1 MTLGNL
7 LKYDQEEQ
15 FGKVL
20 VFVRDGSGVGLLR
33 QLGQQRKHGGDFGRD
48 RGRSGQVV
56 TNRTEAS
63 LVSGPSQSDLLTLRA
78 DVVGRALVG
87 ITGLIAR
94 SDLDVGLLAGRSI
107 GTSEATLS
115 EICVGNMIR
124 AELVK

>member
-7 LKYDQEEQ
+7 LNNDQEEQ
-15 FGKVL
+15 FGNIL
-20 VFVRDGSGVGLLR
+20 IFVRI
-33 QLGQQRKHGGDFGRD
+33 

-56 TNRTEAS
+56 TDRTEAS

-107 GTSEATLS
+107 GTSEAT
-115 EICVGNMIR
+115 
-124 AELVK
+124 

>member
-15 FGKVL
+15 LGDIL
-20 VFVRDGSGVGLLR
+20 IFVRDGSGVGFLR

-63 LVSGPSQSDLLTLRA
+63 LVSSPGQSDLLTLRA
-78 DVVGRALVG
+78 DVVGRALVSV
-87 ITGLIAR
+87 TGLIAS
-94 SDLDVGLLAGRSI
+94 SDLNVGLFAGRSI
-107 GTSEATLS
+107 GTSEAT
-115 EICVGNMIR
+115 
-124 AELVK
+124 

>member
-1 MTLGNL
+1 MALENQL
-7 LKYDQEEQ
+7 NNDQEEQ
-15 FGKVL
+15 FGNIL
-20 VFVRDGSGVGLLR
+20 IFVRDGSGVGLLR

-48 RGRSGQVV
+48 WGRSGQVV
-56 TNRTEAS
+56 TDRTEAS